1 MAHPGHHAIR
11 DPSGTALVDAATGE
25 SMTWIE
31 LHRSAVHAANLLH
44 GQGLRKGDAVAWCI
58 RPVESVRSGGRAAR
72 TSATT
77 KDETKTRESRTAG
90 GQGTFG
96 DIGYLDDE
104 GYLYLTDR
112 KSFTINAGG
121 INIYPREIEEVLLG
135 HPDVDDVAV
144 FGVPNTEYGEEVKAV
159 VQLREGLEG
168 GPETT
173 AELGGLCL
181 TRLARFKCPRSIDFD
196 LDLPRE
202 PTGKLRKHLIRD
214 RYL

>member
-1 MAHPGHHAIR
+1 MHPAGGVGQIWWE
-11 DPSGTALVDAATGE
+11 SGSDF
-25 SMTWIE
+25 SY
-31 LHRSAVHAANLLH
+31 H
-44 GQGLRKGDAVAWCI
+44 
-58 RPVESVRSGGRAAR
+58 
-72 TSATT
+72 

-181 TRLARFKCPRSIDFD
+181 ARLARFKCPRSIDFD